1 MPTTINI
8 LSKTV
13 KQRAFNAPPKFI
25 TTERQAY
32 FELTPDAQKYLRT
45 LRTVDNKLNFIK
57 ISLCF
62 IFKYIHNDSPHNL
75 IT

>member
-25 TTERQAY
+25 TTERQVY
-32 FELTPDAQKYLRT
+32 FELTPDAQKYLKT
-45 LRTVDNKLNFIK
+45 LRTVDNKLNFIIQYGYFSAK
-57 ISLCF
+57 GRFFEASM
-62 IFKYIHNDSPHNL
+62 Y
-75 IT
+75 